1 VTATYPLMRALTRI
15 DSEGRILL
23 PSNIRRALRLKPNH
37 VLELRMIGVGR
48 SGRLMV
54 VPRSAR

>member
-23 PSNIRRALRLKPNH
+23 PSNIRRALRLKPKH
-37 VLELRMIGVGR
+37 VLELRTIGGGRSQRLMVLPR
-48 SGRLMV
+48 SGR
-54 VPRSAR
+54 